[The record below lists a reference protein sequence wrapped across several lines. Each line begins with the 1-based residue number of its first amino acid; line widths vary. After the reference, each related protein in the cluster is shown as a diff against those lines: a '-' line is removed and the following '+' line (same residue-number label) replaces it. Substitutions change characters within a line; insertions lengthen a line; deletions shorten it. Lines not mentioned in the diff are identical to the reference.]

1 MKTPAAIIGI
11 IVCIFSTNAFGWAG
25 SVCNYSSQEAT
36 VTFDVAAS
44 PSFKLV
50 VPKESNSTAYDVA
63 GLCMT
68 SVSAVVSTDPPRKVI
83 FETFAPVGN
92 CTNSTVSLFDIPKT
106 GQIAG
111 LVFRAGGNTPCLQD

>member
-44 PSFKLV
+44 PPFTLV
-50 VPKESNSTAYDVA
+50 VPKESNSPNYGVA
-63 GLCMT
+63 GLCIT
-68 SVSAVVSTDPPRKVI
+68 SISAVVSTTPPTKVI
-83 FETFAPVGN
+83 FETFAPLGN
-92 CTNSTVSLFDIPKT
+92 CTDAIVALFDVPKT
-106 GQIAG
+106 DEIAG
-111 LVFRAGGNTPCLQD
+111 LVFRIGGGFACLQN